1 MYRISCIFPSFLLN
15 LVGALP
21 VLTFSASSFH
31 VEIIENV
38 TVLIWFWLLLHP
50 AVPFDG
56 VLHVYNWSWRVI
68 GISCRGAVGDFP
80 SLVVIKWSIVLL
92 SVAFLF
98 AYPKKN
104 LLFLLLL

>member
-21 VLTFSASSFH
+21 VLTFSASSLH

-38 TVLIWFWLLLHP
+38 SVLSYLKWFWLLLHP

-80 SLVVIKWSIVLL
+80 SLVVIKRSIVLL
-92 SVAFLF
+92 
-98 AYPKKN
+98 
-104 LLFLLLL
+104 